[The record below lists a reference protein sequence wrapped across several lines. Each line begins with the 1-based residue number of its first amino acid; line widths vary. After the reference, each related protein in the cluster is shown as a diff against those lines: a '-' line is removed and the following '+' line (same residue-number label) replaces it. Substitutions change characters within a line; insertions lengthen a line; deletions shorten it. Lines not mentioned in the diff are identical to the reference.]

1 MQNAQQIQREISAA
15 ARRGMLHHA
24 LLLTGEG
31 DLSETLR
38 YTAAAYECTA
48 AQEKPCLRC
57 ESCRKVMADIHPD
70 VRFVRHAEHRF
81 LSVELVR
88 EIRADAYIIP
98 NEGQRKVYVFE
109 DCRRLD
115 SRAQNIL
122 LKVVE
127 EGPPYAAFLFA
138 AESASEMLP
147 TLRSRCVELRVPT
160 AEASAP
166 PSPLA
171 EEFCRLVAED
181 KRQLIAFLLGLSAG
195 KMKREELME
204 LLEETR
210 ELLIRS
216 LLMKAGKRTAAL
228 PACVQAVASRSDKT
242 LMRITELLRQRRE
255 DCDYNAGVGLLL
267 GSLAAELE
275 EIL

>member
-1 MQNAQQIQREISAA
+1 MQESDQIRRKLAA
-15 ARRGMLHHA
+15 AASRGALHHA

-31 DLSETLR
+31 DLTETAR
-38 YTAAAYECTA
+38 YAAAAYECA
-48 AQEKPCLRC
+48 AAGERPCLRC
-57 ESCRKVMADIHPD
+57 DHCRKVLSDVHPD
-70 VRFVRHAEHRF
+70 VRFVRDDEHRF
-81 LSVELVR
+81 LSLELVR
-88 EIRADAYIIP
+88 EVRSDAYIIP

-109 DCRRLD
+109 DCSRLD
-115 SRAQNIL
+115 GRAQNIL

-127 EGPPYAAFLFA
+127 EGPPYAAFLFLS
-138 AESASEMLP
+138 ESASAMLP
-147 TLRSRCVELRVPT
+147 TLRSRCVEMRVQT
-160 AEASAP
+160 AAKPLS

-171 EEFCRLVAED
+171 EEFCRRVAED

-195 KMKREELME
+195 KMKREELMA

-210 ELLIRS
+210 ELLVRA
-216 LLMKAGKRTAAL
+216 LLLKAGKGGEIAPDCVRAA
-228 PACVQAVASRSDKT
+228 AKRSDKI
-242 LMRITELLRQRRE
+242 LMKITELLRQRRE